1 MKHVQ
6 LVWDD
11 LNDSLLMNTF
21 MMIIFTNIYIN
32 YVCGI
37 IDIFTE
43 NKLFDNVIANLYIF
57 FNSFIA
63 VYVLLNAFLELNLEK
78 WLTI

>member
-11 LNDSLLMNTF
+11 LNNSLLMNTF

-78 WLTI
+78 

>member
-78 WLTI
+78 